1 MSHIKELS
9 RDFTRGII
17 FGAGLSVGIG
27 AIVLSSIAFASST
40 GGKFGEAIDAILA
53 PGYTWQSPG
62 DGTVKNALNIMSG
75 SDAIG
80 ADKLVKFQS
89 TTGCPTGFAIRSI
102 ETNGNINCTPIPTA
116 P

>member
-40 GGKFGEAIDAILA
+40 GGKFGEALNKILA
-53 PGYTWQSPG
+53 TSDWTDPQ
-62 DGTVKNALNIMSG
+62 DGTVKNALKIMSG

-80 ADKLVKFQS
+80 VEKLIKFQS

>member
-75 SDAIG
+75 STPINAQN
-80 ADKLVKFQS
+80 LVKLQA
-89 TTGCPTGFAIRSI
+89 TTGCPSGYAII
-102 ETNGNINCTPIPTA
+102 TIDNNGNVSCTPIPTH
-116 P
+116 